1 MNSPAVRIPLYV
13 AALATGGA
21 FGILFT
27 GESYGDFAVSDVMAD
42 RMGAFFTMLGAALVA
57 LLVGSSGRYRFVLIL
72 PATAAYTLL
81 VVYGWPPFTLRGWRD
96 LFWEIGNDVYESAGV
111 MYLQPVPYDLAPG
124 IFVFLIPAVMT
135 VVAFAVSATLYEESP
150 VISVAVLG
158 LTIGVLSTVSVEIGA
173 GPYFAFFLVSA
184 VALLLASGSSSVLPR
199 PGVVVGVVVIALA
212 LAAPKAP
219 LSGTTVSGG
228 IIDWT
233 RIGTGGTSQL
243 NVQADVG
250 DYLTSGRDAELLRVE
265 SEEPLLWRAGTLDY
279 FDGFQ
284 WHDTTEPE
292 EGYGEEVGFGVEM
305 RTVRQDV
312 EVLEAQTDRVFGGY
326 RIAATSLDYAEKN
339 TDGSWS
345 VDESFEEGDSYRVF
359 SEIPQPTEAQ
369 LRSAGSDYP
378 ASVRKKFLQLPNS
391 TPQVVAERAREI
403 EGRYDPATP
412 YDRARAIERYLRYDG
427 GFIYNLDVSY
437 RRADTAVEE
446 FLGEGKQGFCTQFA
460 TSMALIAREMG
471 LPSRVVYGA
480 TPGEEVGTDEYVVT
494 GQNMH
499 TWVEIYFP
507 GVGWYPMDPT
517 PGFSI
522 PTAMQQNAAPQVSPA
537 TGQFGQDQV
546 AWQLQNRAEQ
556 PVEESPERR
565 NTPNT
570 ERSPDGDP
578 QRIPAW
584 PFVVL
589 GGVLLVAAVPLLKR
603 ALLARGRPEDLY
615 RDLVGRLRDVLPP
628 GRAALAGS
636 PALTPTERVMLLAGA
651 AGVEEEPFE
660 AFARAY
666 SGHLYSVRSGEGR
679 QLPIAHRRA
688 VRAFEKLPAWRRAL
702 AAVNPS
708 SLVARAGRS
717 MAAARGRIGK
727 SSRGM
732 SERLRRKL
740 RERLKEKSRR

>member
-1 MNSPAVRIPLYV
+1 
-13 AALATGGA
+13 
-21 FGILFT
+21 
-27 GESYGDFAVSDVMAD
+27 
-42 RMGAFFTMLGAALVA
+42 
-57 LLVGSSGRYRFVLIL
+57 
-72 PATAAYTLL
+72 
-81 VVYGWPPFTLRGWRD
+81 
-96 LFWEIGNDVYESAGV
+96 
-111 MYLQPVPYDLAPG
+111 
-124 IFVFLIPAVMT
+124 MT

-150 VISVAVLG
+150 VVSVAVLG

-184 VALLLASGSSSVLPR
+184 VALLLASGSSGMFVR
-199 PGVVVGVVVIALA
+199 PGVIASVAVVALVLVV
-212 LAAPKAP
+212 PKAP

-250 DYLTSGRDAELLRVE
+250 DYLTSGRDAELLRID
-265 SEEPLLWRAGTLDY
+265 SEEPLRWRAGTLDY

-284 WHDTTEPE
+284 WRDTTESE
-292 EGYGEEVGFGVEM
+292 EGYGEEVGFGVD
-305 RTVRQDV
+305 TQPVVQDV
-312 EVLEAQTDRVFGGY
+312 EVLEAQTDRIFGGY
-326 RIAATSLDYAEKN
+326 RIIGTSLDYAEQN

-345 VDESFEEGDSYRVF
+345 IDGSFEEGDDYEVF
-359 SEIPQPTEAQ
+359 SEIPQPTEAH

-378 ASVRKKFLQLPNS
+378 APVEEKFLQLPNS
-391 TPQVVAERAREI
+391 TPGVVAERAREI
-403 EGRYDPATP
+403 ERRYEPATP

-446 FLGEGKQGFCTQFA
+446 FLSEDGKQGFCTQFA

-480 TPGEEVGTDEYVVT
+480 TPGEEVEPDEYVVT

-507 GVGWYPMDPT
+507 GAGWYPMDPT

-522 PTAMQQNAAPQVSPA
+522 PTAMQQNAPAPPVSTTAGNFGPESLALSGRNRDEQQRQPA
-537 TGQFGQDQV
+537 
-546 AWQLQNRAEQ
+546 E
-556 PVEESPERR
+556 ERR
-565 NTPNT
+565 NTST
-570 ERSPDGDP
+570 ADRDP
-578 QRIPAW
+578 AGNPERIPAW
-584 PFVVL
+584 LFVVIA
-589 GGVLLVAAVPLLKR
+589 GALLVAAVPLTKR

-615 RDLVGRLRDVLPP
+615 RDLGGRLRDALPP
-628 GRAALAGS
+628 GRAALAVS

-660 AFARAY
+660 VFARAY
-666 SGHLYSVRSGEGR
+666 SGHLYSARSGEGR
-679 QLPIAHRRA
+679 RLPAAHRRA
-688 VRAFEKLPAWRRAL
+688 VRAFEKLPPWRRAL

-717 MAAARGRIGK
+717 VAAARVRIGK
-727 SSRGM
+727 SLRRI
-732 SERLRRKL
+732 SERLHRKL
-740 RERLKEKSRR
+740 REKLGEKSRR

>member
-57 LLVGSSGRYRFVLIL
+57 LLFGSSGRYRFVLIL

-480 TPGEEVGTDEYVVT
+480 TPVSYTHLT
-494 GQNMH
+494 L
-499 TWVEIYFP
+499 
-507 GVGWYPMDPT
+507 PT
-517 PGFSI
+517 K
-522 PTAMQQNAAPQVSPA
+522 
-537 TGQFGQDQV
+537 
-546 AWQLQNRAEQ
+546 
-556 PVEESPERR
+556 
-565 NTPNT
+565 
-570 ERSPDGDP
+570 
-578 QRIPAW
+578 RI
-584 PFVVL
+584 V
-589 GGVLLVAAVPLLKR
+589 
-603 ALLARGRPEDLY
+603 
-615 RDLVGRLRDVLPP
+615 
-628 GRAALAGS
+628 
-636 PALTPTERVMLLAGA
+636 
-651 AGVEEEPFE
+651 
-660 AFARAY
+660 
-666 SGHLYSVRSGEGR
+666 
-679 QLPIAHRRA
+679 
-688 VRAFEKLPAWRRAL
+688 
-702 AAVNPS
+702 
-708 SLVARAGRS
+708 
-717 MAAARGRIGK
+717 
-727 SSRGM
+727 
-732 SERLRRKL
+732 
-740 RERLKEKSRR
+740 